1 MNVRKVTV
9 IPASVKDELSVED
22 LFLSKK
28 RKVAAY
34 ARVSTEQDEQANS
47 YEAQISYYTE
57 HIQNNPKWVFVKVY
71 TDEGISGLMTTKRQG
86 FNSMIND
93 AIAGK
98 IDLILTKSVSRFARN
113 TVDTLTTVRKL
124 KENGVEVYFEKENIY
139 TMDSK
144 GELMIT
150 IMSSLAQEESRSISE
165 NVTWGHRK
173 NFADGKVYM
182 PYRSFLGYKK
192 GSDGKPEIVLE
203 EAKIVKRIYR
213 EYLQGKTYRSIAN
226 GLSADSIKTPRGKD
240 IWSVSTIKSI
250 LTNEKYK
257 GDALLQKRFTVDFLT
272 KTQKVNEGEVPQY
285 YVTNSHPG
293 IVSDELFDMV
303 QYERERR
310 TVQKVYGSSQYFFS
324 GRIFCGSCGEV
335 FTRKV
340 WHSNS
345 KYRRYIWQCGKKHA
359 GKEPCTTAHFSEVE
373 IKSAFEKLLVDIIKN
388 KAEVIEICNLAIT
401 RVLDTS
407 KDEKKAEV
415 LENELQELY
424 DEVLEQAA
432 KKTKRS
438 EDSEEERAAFDAAME
453 RYEQKSRALEKLK
466 QQIADKE
473 KRLFDCMQYVESIK
487 SLDNSCVDFSERLWL
502 SLVDHVTVL
511 VSGEKVLVFHLR
523 SGEEIETHLH

>member
-1 MNVRKVTV
+1 MNVKKVTV
-9 IPASVKDELSVED
+9 IPASVKDELSVDD
-22 LFLSKK
+22 LFLNKK

-57 HIQNNPKWVFVKVY
+57 HIQSNLKWDFVKVY
-71 TDEGISGLMTTKRQG
+71 TDEGMSGLMTKKRQG

-93 AIAGK
+93 ALAGK

-192 GSDGKPEIVLE
+192 GADGKPEIVPE

-213 EYLQGKTYRSIAN
+213 EYLQGKTYRNI
-226 GLSADSIKTPRGKD
+226 GDRLSADGIKTPRGKD

-285 YVTNSHPG
+285 YVTNSHPS

-303 QYERERR
+303 QHEQERR
-310 TVQKVYGSSQYFFS
+310 TGLKIYGSPDNFFS
-324 GRIFCGSCGEV
+324 GRISCGSCGEV

-345 KYRRYIWQCGKKHA
+345 KYKRYIWQCGKKHA
-359 GKEPCTTAHFSEVE
+359 GKEPCTTAHFSEDE
-373 IKSAFEKLLVDIIKN
+373 IKSTFEKLLVDIIKN
-388 KAEVIEICNLAIT
+388 KAEVIEICNRTIT

-407 KDEKKAEV
+407 KDEKKAEA
-415 LENELQELY
+415 LENELKKLY
-424 DEVLEQAA
+424 DEALEQAA
-432 KKTKRS
+432 KKAKRS

-453 RYEQKSRALEKLK
+453 GYEQKNSELEKLK

-473 KRLFDCMQYVESIK
+473 KRLLDCMQYVEAIRSH
-487 SLDNSCVDFSERLWL
+487 DNNCVDFSEKLWL
-502 SLVDHVTVL
+502 SLVDRVTVPEG
-511 VSGEKVLVFHLR
+511 GEKTLMFHLR
-523 SGEEIETHLH
+523 SGELIILD